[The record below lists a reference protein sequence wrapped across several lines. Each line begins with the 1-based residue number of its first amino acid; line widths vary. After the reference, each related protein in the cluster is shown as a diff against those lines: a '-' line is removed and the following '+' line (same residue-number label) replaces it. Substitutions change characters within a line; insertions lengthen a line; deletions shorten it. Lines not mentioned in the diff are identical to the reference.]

1 MRGPNYNMT
10 ENSLNDEIKLLIIKT
25 LNIEDVQPDEVVD
38 EDPLFG
44 EGNVLGLDSID
55 ALEIVMALQEKY
67 GVRIDDKNQS
77 RFILRSIATIADFI
91 EKNRTR

>member
-1 MRGPNYNMT
+1 MT
-10 ENSLNDEIKLLIIKT
+10 NNSLNNEIKILIINT
-25 LNIEDVQPDEVVD
+25 LNIEDVKPDEVID
-38 EDPLFG
+38 EDSLFG

-77 RFILRSIATIADFI
+77 RFILRSIATIAEFI
-91 EKNRTR
+91 EKNRTK

>member
-1 MRGPNYNMT
+1 MT

>member
-1 MRGPNYNMT
+1 MNT
-10 ENSLNDEIKLLIIKT
+10 KTNDGLKKEIKLLIMEA
-25 LNIEDVQPDEVVD
+25 LNIDDVAPEEVGD
-38 EDPLFG
+38 EDSLFG

-77 RFILRSIATIADFI
+77 RFILQSVSTIAEFI
-91 EKNRTR
+91 EKNRTK

>member
-1 MRGPNYNMT
+1 MND
-10 ENSLNDEIKLLIIKT
+10 NSLKSEIKLLIIKT
-25 LNIEDVQPDEVVD
+25 LNIDDVEPDEVPD

-77 RFILRSIATIADFI
+77 RFILRSITTIAEFV
-91 EKNRTR
+91 ENNRER

>member
-1 MRGPNYNMT
+1 MT
-10 ENSLNDEIKLLIIKT
+10 NNSLNNDIKLLIINT
-25 LNIEDVQPDEVVD
+25 LNIDDVKPDEVVD
-38 EDPLFG
+38 DDPLFG

-77 RFILRSIATIADFI
+77 RFILRSIATIAEFI
-91 EKNRTR
+91 EKNRTK